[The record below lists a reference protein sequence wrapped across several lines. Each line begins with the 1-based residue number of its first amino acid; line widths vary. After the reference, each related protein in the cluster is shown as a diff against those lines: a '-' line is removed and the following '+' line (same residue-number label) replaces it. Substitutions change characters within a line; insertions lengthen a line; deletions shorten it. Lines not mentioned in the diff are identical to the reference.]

1 MTAGIFSNAFLCILG
16 CTAFVALSHAQ
27 LFKGSQ
33 HPDSTPYVRPLKN
46 FGTSASKFTEEEQN
60 VVDSELFT
68 PEEWCNL
75 YKMKVDENN
84 INHQLSRNMQS
95 QLSNKELKLP
105 IRNSTKNMN
114 VLVLE

>member
-1 MTAGIFSNAFLCILG
+1 MCTLPSPMQSLACRSSKRTHTQSNQDRFSPMTAGIFSNAFLCILG

-46 FGTSASKFTEEEQN
+46 FGTSASKFTKEEQN

-68 PEEWCNL
+68 LMVQFIQNE
-75 YKMKVDENN
+75 
-84 INHQLSRNMQS
+84 S
-95 QLSNKELKLP
+95 
-105 IRNSTKNMN
+105 
-114 VLVLE
+114 